1 MNKGSYSDVE
11 DEQNITHE
19 YIPEDEYG
27 EETDFAYDAL
37 SVIGVI
43 SVYNYLSPDF
53 NALNKLFLYNNIFPL
68 KNVQNVFINTQRR
81 K

>member
-11 DEQNITHE
+11 DEHNITHE

-43 SVYNYLSPDF
+43 SVYNYLSPDL
-53 NALNKLFLYNNIFPL
+53 NALNKLCLFTTTF
-68 KNVQNVFINTQRR
+68 FH
-81 K
+81 